1 MRSGIVDFA
10 RLIRFVICSPK
21 ALFICFFFNSC
32 SSSPPLSQP
41 DKIVV
46 KISPPLVVIF
56 QHLIHFWRLIANDWD
71 GWDQDLTTFD
81 MFATHFFDK
90 CLSNGIKLGL
100 IFIWR
105 IDYKTIRYFETIL
118 PFNTLT
124 SCLFVFVYLSEICL
138 NGSSDINIYRF
149 NGGDDIIYKTKKTH
163 FEICSITPHQPK
175 KHASDRA
182 TAEWRL
188 H

>member
-1 MRSGIVDFA
+1 MFSQ
-10 RLIRFVICSPK
+10 SPFH
-21 ALFICFFFNSC
+21 LFFFNSC

-90 CLSNGIKLGL
+90 CLSNGINLGL

-138 NGSSDINIYRF
+138 NGSSAGLHKLWYVLI
-149 NGGDDIIYKTKKTH
+149 
-163 FEICSITPHQPK
+163 SW
-175 KHASDRA
+175 ADRGSCA
-182 TAEWRL
+182 HKCVL
-188 H
+188 LNF

>member
-1 MRSGIVDFA
+1 MFLLFLA
-10 RLIRFVICSPK
+10 LIFTCKPDQTVYKILCDLELLILQDWSDCYMFSQSPFH
-21 ALFICFFFNSC
+21 LFFFFFNLC

-90 CLSNGIKLGL
+90 CLSNGMKLGD

-105 IDYKTIRYFETIL
+105 IDNKRIRYLETML
-118 PFNTLT
+118 PSNTLT
-124 SCLFVFVYLSEICL
+124 SCLFF
-138 NGSSDINIYRF
+138 
-149 NGGDDIIYKTKKTH
+149 
-163 FEICSITPHQPK
+163 
-175 KHASDRA
+175 
-182 TAEWRL
+182 
-188 H
+188 